1 MDARVWE
8 GHVRPVVRR
17 SPILGALAVLLIL
30 GLTWGVSPAPG
41 VWLPWATDKD
51 KIVKSLNEIWRAL
64 LAGNRAAAAA
74 YLMGPAAPHFIDQE
88 MARIRMLKIKKY
100 ECRVG
105 KVNFDPVSKV
115 FAFVDLEKVATLE
128 NGEQVKDRSLKTMRK
143 VGDHWKLLV
152 RARKK
157 RDKTPRS
164 ASAAPTKSP
173 NRQSSQT
180 GKIAGAPA
188 PNMPKKWGTEKR

>member
-1 MDARVWE
+1 MDARVSE
-8 GHVRPVVRR
+8 GHVRAVVRR

-51 KIVKSLNEIWRAL
+51 KIVKSLNEIWTAL
-64 LAGNRAAAAA
+64 LAGNRAAAMA

-88 MARIRMLKIKKY
+88 MARIRMLKIKEY

-105 KVNFDPVSKV
+105 NVTFDPVSKV
-115 FAFVDLEKVATLE
+115 FAFVDLEKIATLE
-128 NGEQVKDRSLKTMRK
+128 NGKQVKDRSLKTMRK
-143 VGDHWKLLV
+143 VGDDWKLLV
-152 RARKK
+152 RVRKK
-157 RDKTPRS
+157 REKTMS
-164 ASAAPTKSP
+164 SNAAAPTKVP

-180 GKIAGAPA
+180 GKIAGAPS
-188 PNMPKKWGTEKR
+188 PNLPKQWGIEKR